1 MGDVEVFAEY
11 RHVVRDHV
19 YDKCWELDLTWAEV
33 EDLLTQGEV
42 VEKTDVDELR
52 IKYVTLVWH
61 DRPLHVVY
69 IVDHERRV
77 VIYRTIYRPDLA
89 HWGVSV
95 PSEEADMNCVMCD
108 GTTTATTRPKAVER
122 DGRIAVIRDVPVE
135 VCDSCGE
142 IYLDAT
148 VAKQLDV
155 LFRQMLA
162 GPVDEAVGHYIEAAA

>member
-1 MGDVEVFAEY
+1 VVGDVEVFAEY

-61 DRPLHVVY
+61 DRPLHL
-69 IVDHERRV
+69 VDHERRV

-89 HWGVSV
+89 HWEPG
-95 PSEEADMNCVMCD
+95 
-108 GTTTATTRPKAVER
+108 
-122 DGRIAVIRDVPVE
+122 
-135 VCDSCGE
+135 
-142 IYLDAT
+142 
-148 VAKQLDV
+148 
-155 LFRQMLA
+155 FR
-162 GPVDEAVGHYIEAAA
+162 VRKRT

>member
-1 MGDVEVFAEY
+1 MVGDVEVFAEY

-61 DRPLHVVY
+61 DRPLHLVY

-77 VIYRTIYRPDLA
+77 VIYRTIHRPDLA
-89 HWGVSV
+89 HWES
-95 PSEEADMNCVMCD
+95 A
-108 GTTTATTRPKAVER
+108 
-122 DGRIAVIRDVPVE
+122 
-135 VCDSCGE
+135 
-142 IYLDAT
+142 
-148 VAKQLDV
+148 
-155 LFRQMLA
+155 FR
-162 GPVDEAVGHYIEAAA
+162 VRKRT